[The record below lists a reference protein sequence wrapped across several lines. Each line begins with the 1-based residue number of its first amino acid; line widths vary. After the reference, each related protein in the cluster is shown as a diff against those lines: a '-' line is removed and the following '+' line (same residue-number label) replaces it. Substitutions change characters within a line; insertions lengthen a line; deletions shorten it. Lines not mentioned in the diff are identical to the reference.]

1 MTVGEMLGLTDRF
14 KEIISFNS
22 AEQGERLAN
31 LMTDME
37 VAYDIPILN
46 NESFNKRNPFVIA
59 MYRTISNARFER
71 EGDDDHDGKRVERF
85 ENQACS

>member
-1 MTVGEMLGLTDRF
+1 MTVGEMLGLTNRF

-46 NESFNKRNPFVIA
+46 NENFNKKNPFVIS
-59 MYRTISNARFER
+59 MYRTISEARFV
-71 EGDDDHDGKRVERF
+71 EGG
-85 ENQACS
+85 